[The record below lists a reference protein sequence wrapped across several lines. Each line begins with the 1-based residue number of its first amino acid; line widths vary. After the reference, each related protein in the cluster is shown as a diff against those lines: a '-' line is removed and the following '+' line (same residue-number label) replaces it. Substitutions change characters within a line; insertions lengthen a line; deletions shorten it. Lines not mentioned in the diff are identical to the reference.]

1 MWIVFGFFAIL
12 FTAPNIL
19 SVLDHKNIKWFGFLA
34 VSFTALTLCAFHSM
48 DADFIQN
55 EDWSSLQDILPTMSN
70 MYWVLTAISIIIN
83 GICLRKCNHK

>member
-12 FTAPNIL
+12 FTALNIL

-55 EDWSSLQDILPTMSN
+55 EVGLHCKIYFQQCQ
-70 MYWVLTAISIIIN
+70 
-83 GICLRKCNHK
+83 ICIGF

>member
-12 FTAPNIL
+12 FTALNIL

-48 DADFIQN
+48 D
-55 EDWSSLQDILPTMSN
+55 LILFKMKIDLHCKI
-70 MYWVLTAISIIIN
+70 YFQQCQ
-83 GICLRKCNHK
+83 ICIGF